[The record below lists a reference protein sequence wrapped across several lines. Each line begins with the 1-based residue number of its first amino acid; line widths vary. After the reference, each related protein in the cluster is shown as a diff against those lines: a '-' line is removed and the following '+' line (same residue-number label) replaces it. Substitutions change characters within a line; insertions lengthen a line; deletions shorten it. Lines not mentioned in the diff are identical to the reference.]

1 MLPRYYE
8 QIKDLIPDGKVLII
22 YGSRRVGKTTLLN
35 NILSASGL
43 KYKIDTGDSIKLHQ
57 ILGSHDFDLLTE
69 YVEGFDV
76 IAIDEAQEI
85 PGIGKS
91 LKILVDQFP
100 GLKLIATG
108 SSSFDL
114 SQKIGEP
121 LTGRK
126 KVMKLFPFSQGELLL
141 HYTKFELR
149 NSLQNYLIF
158 GAYPEVVTSKTKQ
171 ERVEILDELVHSYL
185 LKDILALDR
194 IKNPNTLFNLLK
206 LLALQVGSLIS
217 VNELAKQLHIDGK
230 TVNRYLDLLEKT
242 FIIFRLK
249 AFSSNPRKEIS
260 KKSKYYFFDNGIR
273 NGIIMQFG
281 PLDLRN
287 DIGQLWENFMI
298 SELYKKNAYLKLFQ
312 QFYFWRNF
320 NGKEIDLIVE
330 KDGVLKACEF
340 KWKKDMGRL
349 PNDFKKKYGTPEY
362 HIINRK
368 NYLEFL
374 FLK

>member
-206 LLALQVGSLIS
+206 LLALQVGSLVS